1 MTFEETDETFDF
13 EAKKFAKV
21 DPRLLLESES
31 TDKDQNIR
39 KINALTDYISM
50 KEVIEQQIEAEQGA
64 VDDKVLYM
72 VRKSAPNVDGV
83 NRV

>member
-21 DPRLLLESES
+21 DPSLLRESES